1 MQVMPDWCPFF
12 DAYSVKSTI
21 PRIPISLNPEK
32 LVQMMSIVH
41 EAAHR

>member
-12 DAYSVKSTI
+12 DGYSVESTI
-21 PRIPISLNPEK
+21 PRIPISLDPEK